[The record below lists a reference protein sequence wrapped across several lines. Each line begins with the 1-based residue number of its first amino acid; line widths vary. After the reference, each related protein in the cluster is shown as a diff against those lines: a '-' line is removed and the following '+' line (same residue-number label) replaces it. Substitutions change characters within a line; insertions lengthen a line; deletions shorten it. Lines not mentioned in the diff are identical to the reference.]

1 MVVRKAYQ
9 EFMFYCPVGTVGPA
23 GTTGSVGVEEITS
36 STIDP
41 DDVPAPAII
50 ARPIDVAKK
59 QAAKIAVA
67 RDIKFAVPLA
77 VMNPL

>member
-1 MVVRKAYQ
+1 MVVKEAYLK
-9 EFMFYCPVGTVGPA
+9 FMSLLSGCTVGPA

-41 DDVPAPAII
+41 DDVPAPAIM

-77 VMNPL
+77 VMNPP